1 MPTIGCAL
9 SFSILMGCTRRR
21 WRNTCGIDWKRRGK
35 VEGKSREGVVS
46 GHFAELE
53 RGKHLYVS
61 VGHRVGLDSAEKVVR
76 LVTRWRAGAREA
88 DGQDIEEYDQ
98 ENGGGIVLVS
108 QEYEMVYFW

>member
-1 MPTIGCAL
+1 ML
-9 SFSILMGCTRRR
+9 
-21 WRNTCGIDWKRRGK
+21 
-35 VEGKSREGVVS
+35 S
-46 GHFAELE
+46 GHFAEIEQGEAPSRL
-53 RGKHLYVS
+53 G
-61 VGHRVGLDSAEKVVR
+61 GHRVGLDSAEKVVR